1 MIERQIIAQKLKEQ
15 QIKEFIYGFLNKA
28 SYSHT
33 EIQRTPLGERILI
46 YTSKPGLVVG
56 RRGINIV
63 DLTVILKEKF
73 GLENPQIEVVG
84 IENPNLNPQSVAKR
98 ITTLFE
104 RFGSKRFKAIGY
116 KILGDILASGA
127 IGVEIVMSGRGLP
140 SSRARSW
147 RFKAGY
153 LKKSGDV
160 AQSYVTK
167 GFASADLNSGCI
179 GIRVSILKPDVKLP
193 DRMIIKSTKEITG
206 VSEKSTEAKQE
217 IREGKEESKQETK
230 EEKKEV
236 KEEIKEKKVR
246 KKNTKNYNKKWR

>member
-1 MIERQIIAQKLKEQ
+1 MIERQIISQKLKEQ
-15 QIKEFIYGFLNKA
+15 QIKDYIYQFLNKA

-56 RRGINIV
+56 RKGTNIV
-63 DLTVILKEKF
+63 DLTSILKERF

-84 IENPNLNPQSVAKR
+84 IENPNLNAQSVAKR
-98 ITTLFE
+98 IVTLFE

-116 KILGDILASGA
+116 KILEDILAAGA
-127 IGVEIVMSGRGLP
+127 IGAEIVMSGRGLP
-140 SSRARSW
+140 SSRAKSW

-160 AQSYVTK
+160 AQSYVTR
-167 GFASADLNSGCI
+167 GFASADLVSGCI

-193 DRMIIKSTKEITG
+193 DRMVFRISKEAKPNEAAD
-206 VSEKSTEAKQE
+206 VSEKNIA
-217 IREGKEESKQETK
+217 SKQETK
-230 EEKKEV
+230 EEKKEF
-236 KEEIKEKKVR
+236 KEEKKEKKPR
-246 KKNTKNYNKKWR
+246 KRVQKTANEDGNNKKE